1 MISTGTELL
10 LAYRYLKGVGKKYLN
25 ELAVSVEETK
35 QPIDSCFEAGRFG
48 SAFSPEEM
56 EAAFAKAKEQISI
69 SISFGHTII
78 SRLDE
83 QYPQSLR
90 AVPDAPPILFCAG
103 NINLLHKE
111 SITVIGTRE
120 PTEHGVTI
128 AEKVTKWFSDNDW
141 VIASGLAKGVDTIA
155 HQACLN
161 AGGETIAVLA
171 HGLEKVYPAQNK
183 ELASNIVKSNGLLVT
198 EYGYNSYVG
207 RSNFVER
214 DRIQA
219 ALAKAVVLVQSDLV
233 GGSLH
238 ASRAIIEYGR
248 YLVVVGQSKRDI
260 ANGESKI
267 LANMVLTNGVLEE
280 KSKLLKTKETQLGNV
295 LLLRDKSYFS
305 EINQQVKAIDFASSQ
320 VDTNVNI
327 NLF

>member
-1 MISTGTELL
+1 MTSAYTESL

-25 ELAVSVEETK
+25 ELAISVETTK
-35 QPIDSCFEAGRFG
+35 QSVDSCFESGRFG
-48 SAFSPEEM
+48 GVFSKEDIEEAFS
-56 EAAFAKAKEQISI
+56 KAREQIDI
-69 SISFGHTII
+69 STSFGHFII
-78 SRLDE
+78 SRLDPE
-83 QYPQSLR
+83 YPQSLK
-90 AVPDAPPILFCAG
+90 AVSDAPPILFCSG
-103 NINLLHKE
+103 NIHLLKKE
-111 SITVIGTRE
+111 CITVIGTRE
-120 PTEHGVTI
+120 PTEHGAVIADRVTQ
-128 AEKVTKWFSDNDW
+128 WFSDNGW

-155 HQACLN
+155 HESCLR

-183 ELASNIVKSNGLLVT
+183 ELASEIVKSNGLLIT
-198 EYGYNSYVG
+198 EYNYNSFVG

-248 YLVVVGQSKRDI
+248 FLVVVGQSNRDI
-260 ANGESKI
+260 TLRESKI
-267 LANMVLTNGVLEE
+267 SANMHLIMGSLED
-280 KSKLLKTKETQLGNV
+280 KQKLLKAKDLNTDSV

-305 EINQQVKAIDFASSQ
+305 EIDQIVRTVDFSCPQ
-320 VDTNVNI
+320 VDINSNI
-327 NLF
+327 KLF

>member
-1 MISTGTELL
+1 MISTGTESL
-10 LAYRYLKGVGKKYLN
+10 LAYRYLKGIGKKYLN

-35 QPIDSCFEAGRFG
+35 QSIESCFGAGRFG
-48 SAFSPEEM
+48 AVFSPEEM
-56 EAAFAKAKEQISI
+56 EAAFAKAREQISI

-90 AVPDAPPILFCAG
+90 VVPDAPPILFCAG
-103 NINLLHKE
+103 NIDLLHKDG
-111 SITVIGTRE
+111 ITIIGTRE
-120 PTEHGVTI
+120 PTEHGATI
-128 AEKVTKWFSDNDW
+128 AEKVTKWFSDNNW
-141 VIASGLAKGVDTIA
+141 VITSGLAKGIDTIA
-155 HQACLN
+155 HQSCLK

-183 ELASNIVKSNGLLVT
+183 ELASNILKSNGLLVT
-198 EYGYNSYVG
+198 EYNYNSFVG

-214 DRIQA
+214 DKIQA

-238 ASRAIIEYGR
+238 ASRAIIEYKR
-248 YLVVVGQSKRDI
+248 YLVVVGQSNRDI
-260 ANGESKI
+260 SHGESKI
-267 LANMVLTNGVLEE
+267 LANMLLTNGSPED
-280 KSKLLKTKETQLGNV
+280 KCKLLKAKESHLENV

-305 EINQQVKAIDFASSQ
+305 EISQQVKAVNFNCSQ
-320 VDTNVNI
+320 VDVNTNI
-327 NLF
+327 HLF

>member
-1 MISTGTELL
+1 MISTGTESL

-25 ELAVSVEETK
+25 ELVVSVEETK
-35 QPIDSCFEAGRFG
+35 QSIDSCFEAGRFG
-48 SAFSPEEM
+48 SVFSSEEMKAAFS
-56 EAAFAKAKEQISI
+56 KAREQIKTSV
-69 SISFGHTII
+69 SFGHTII

-103 NINLLHKE
+103 NVNLFHKD

-128 AEKVTKWFSDNDW
+128 AEKITKWFSDNDW

-155 HQACLN
+155 HQACLD

-183 ELASNIVKSNGLLVT
+183 KLASDILKSNGLLVT
-198 EYGYNSYVG
+198 EYGYNSHVG
-207 RSNFVER
+207 RANFVER

-248 YLVVVGQSKRDI
+248 YLVVVGQSKKDI
-260 ANGESKI
+260 ANEESKI
-267 LANMVLTNGVLEE
+267 LANMLLINGVPKD
-280 KSKLLKTKETQLGNV
+280 KSQLLKTKESQLGNV

-305 EINQQVKAIDFASSQ
+305 EINKQLKNIDFVSPQ
-320 VDTNVNI
+320 VDMNKNI

>member
-1 MISTGTELL
+1 MISTGTESL
-10 LAYRYLKGVGKKYLN
+10 LAYRYLKGIGKKYLN

-56 EAAFAKAKEQISI
+56 EVAFAKAKEQISI

-83 QYPQSLR
+83 QYPQSLK

-183 ELASNIVKSNGLLVT
+183 ELASNIVKNNGLLVT

-267 LANMVLTNGVLEE
+267 LANMLLTNGIPEE
-280 KSKLLKTKETQLGNV
+280 KSQLLKTKESLLGNI
-295 LLLRDKSYFS
+295 LLLRDKNYFS
-305 EINQQVKAIDFASSQ
+305 EINQQVKAIDFASPH
-320 VDTNVNI
+320 VDMNVNI